1 MISAARNRPGEP
13 DSLAITPIESPT
25 IPTVGVGE
33 ATLSERLR
41 TGLPLSDEA
50 MAELAA
56 HNGVAAP
63 EGVAR
68 AIKINI
74 GRTQRSWVSNCV
86 GTGLA
91 AGFIEPPESTSIHRH
106 SLRPDVYPL
115 AARQFSDR
123 LADLLEHWR
132 HELPTAPDHRAATR
146 ETREMTVPTWYRPEG
161 AASPASASTQ
171 DSTAIA

>member
-91 AGFIEPPESTSIHRH
+91 AGFIEPPESTSIHFVQMSIRWLPDNFPTV
-106 SLRPDVYPL
+106 SPTCLNTGVTSCRRRPII
-115 AARQFSDR
+115 AR
-123 LADLLEHWR
+123 
-132 HELPTAPDHRAATR
+132 
-146 ETREMTVPTWYRPEG
+146 RPVRPG
-161 AASPASASTQ
+161 R
-171 DSTAIA
+171 